1 MLTLAFDTATP
12 WGRFALADASGVI
25 AYQPHNVSGSFADA
39 LLPVVGEML
48 AAAGRSLSEVSTIGV
63 TCGPGSFTGVRIGVA
78 TAKGLAYGLAAR
90 LVAVPT
96 LAAMGAALLAD
107 HPEQEVAIPAL
118 DARRGEIFAAIYR
131 RRGCWVE
138 TLVAPE
144 ALAPEA
150 WWETIK
156 QNVADVDAP
165 AYGGDGVPLLVGQGS
180 DLRPELLARGV
191 PVQRAWSSAHP
202 ATARALAAALVAS
215 AMSDLAP
222 DHLAPDLAPVDPFT
236 LVPTYLRAS
245 DAEVKLRLDLTPR
258 HPSTAI
264 QVHRSGPASPDDP
277 ADPSKPAPGER

>member
-12 WGRFALADASGVI
+12 WGRFALADTSGVL

-39 LLPVVGEML
+39 LLPVVAEML

-78 TAKGLAYGLAAR
+78 TAKGLAYALAAR

-107 HPEQEVAIPAL
+107 HPDQEVAIPAL

-191 PVQRAWSSAHP
+191 PIQRVWSSAHP
-202 ATARALAAALVAS
+202 ATARALAAALVAP
-215 AMSDLAP
+215 AT
-222 DHLAPDLAPVDPFT
+222 PDLAPVDPFT

-258 HPSTAI
+258 HPSTAV
-264 QVHRSGPASPDDP
+264 QVHRSGPARPGDP
-277 ADPSKPAPGER
+277 GDPGDVSDPGKPAPGER